1 MATCRMDGHQVT
13 CPGGCG
19 VLVDHDTGEQVFSYY
34 LEPSLLTKFS

>member
-19 VLVDHDTGEQVFSYY
+19 VLVDHDTGERF
-34 LEPSLLTKFS
+34 